1 MKEKSL
7 EKVLRIAIPLIIAA
21 LSFFIVS
28 KYVTAPEFHAETIA
42 YLEEKRNDVME
53 LTAASTVA
61 STVVSTLPNDIGTPV
76 ANKLADLSGYFLI
89 ALCALFLEK
98 YLLTISGYVAFKW
111 LIPIACIIFAGNAV
125 LKKATLKS
133 VASKLVVFS
142 LAIFMVVP
150 TSVEISKIIESTHK
164 ASIEDALEG
173 VKDIPTENNETQTKE
188 EVNNPEED
196 GTEEKGLLAKVFA
209 YIGQGAEKI
218 TTAAKESVENVV
230 TGSEKLLNYAENV
243 LSNFIEALAVIL
255 VTSCIIPVVVLLF
268 FVWIIKMVL
277 ESNFSIRK

>member
-7 EKVLRIAIPLIIAA
+7 EKVLRIAIPLIIAV

-111 LIPIACIIFAGNAV
+111 LIPVACIIFSGNAV
-125 LKKATLKS
+125 LNKATLKS

-268 FVWIIKMVL
+268 FVWIIKIVL